1 MSIRRGKIYVPMPEA
16 GSYNEGVRDKMVSK
30 YGEASV
36 TRAETAVLINLMIA
50 VGVIK
55 QSEFIGYM
63 VEILEKTEENRKR
76 AAGIRD

>member
-1 MSIRRGKIYVPMPEA
+1 MRRGRIYVPMPES
-16 GSYNEGVRDKMVSK
+16 GSYGEGTRDKLVSK

-63 VEILEKTEENRKR
+63 VEILEKVEENRRR

>member
-1 MSIRRGKIYVPMPEA
+1 MSPSRGKIYVPMPEA
-16 GSYNEGVRDKMVSK
+16 GSYNEGTRDQLVTK

-63 VEILEKTEENRKR
+63 VEILEKAEEHRRR
-76 AAGIRD
+76 AAGYRD